1 MKIKISKNY
10 HLCHDLYKSDI
21 ERTGQ
26 RETFTNSISY
36 SPTWETVDVTLEQLE
51 EYVKAGYP
59 IKIIFRFLNFSY
71 I

>member
-10 HLCHDLYKSDI
+10 HLCHNLYESDM
-21 ERTGQ
+21 ERIGQ

-59 IKIIFRFLNFSY
+59 IKIIF
-71 I
+71 